1 MYNLGL
7 FIVKYNLFQHYIML
21 EKIFWI
27 RHGESVANTHT
38 YLHSLIFDPKL
49 TYVGTKQMLT
59 AAAELVNEDIEI
71 LICSPLKRSI
81 ESGQII
87 QRYITA
93 SGKIKPNI
101 IICNSIKE
109 SGLGLDN
116 ITFSKSDTIVNNVL
130 NIAPFSGYNKF
141 IDLLENLKKK
151 HKKIAIVGHQKI
163 NKQYIHNL
171 SLNEC
176 KPMNNGAIVK
186 MELLPDKTYTVE
198 NYLKT

>member
-1 MYNLGL
+1 M
-7 FIVKYNLFQHYIML
+7 

-27 RHGESVANTHT
+27 RHGESVANTYT
-38 YLHSLIFDPKL
+38 YLHCLIFDPEL
-49 TYVGTKQMLT
+49 TNFGIKQMLKV
-59 AAAELVNEDIEI
+59 AAELVNEDIEI

-116 ITFSKSDTIVNNVL
+116 IAFSKSDTILNNVL
-130 NIAPFSGYNKF
+130 NIAPFSVYHKF
-141 IDLLENLKKK
+141 VDLLENLKQK

-163 NKQYIHNL
+163 NSQYIHNIT
-171 SLNEC
+171 SKQC
-176 KPMNNGAIVK
+176 KPMNNGEIVK
-186 MELLPDKTYTVE
+186 MELMPDKTYSVE